1 MLSDYEL
8 QRERNIASNN
18 ERLAELGLEGGLA
31 PKQKKAESKPKRQR
45 ADPDWKPERTT
56 RVSGRPAAAAAAAAV
71 AATKNEQAED
81 SDGSSDDDDD
91 DEDIPLPKRIRAAK
105 PEVKP
110 KEVKPKEVKQP
121 SEASD
126 LCFTIEAAKTGRSKC
141 RGCMEALEQGE
152 MRVGME
158 SWMVGRA
165 VTVWQHP
172 RCFADNVVVTVESS
186 GRGKCKQTKVAFTKG
201 EAKLSCTAH
210 STTAHFKP
218 AAVAAQIRQVFAL
231 AAGRK
236 VEGIEGFKQLSKED
250 ARALRDG
257 APARAAKP
265 EPEPELELEATPSQ
279 AVALKEEEAPA
290 QPAKG
295 SVSRAKGKV
304 CWRFAGH
311 LCYGSLLPAQESKT
325 HCYARTHKGNTK
337 TLTKGGA
344 SWWMEN

>member
-31 PKQKKAESKPKRQR
+31 PKKKKAEPKPKRQR

-56 RVSGRPAAAAAAAAV
+56 RVSGRPAAAAAAAA
-71 AATKNEQAED
+71 TKNEQAED
-81 SDGSSDDDDD
+81 SDGSDDDDD
-91 DEDIPLPKRIRAAK
+91 DDDHEAIPLPKRLRAAK

-110 KEVKPKEVKQP
+110 KEVKPKEVKQSP
-121 SEASD
+121 EATD

-141 RGCMEALEQGE
+141 RGCMEVLEQGE
-152 MRVGME
+152 MRIGME

-186 GRGKCKQTKVAFTKG
+186 GRGKCKQTKVGFTVG

-210 STTAHFKP
+210 TTTAHFKP

-236 VEGIEGFKQLSKED
+236 VESIEGFKQLSAED

-257 APARAAKP
+257 VPARAAA
-265 EPEPELELEATPSQ
+265 PEPELELEATPSQ
-279 AVALKEEEAPA
+279 AVALKEEGAPA

>member
-8 QRERNIASNN
+8 QRERNIAANN
-18 ERLAELGLEGGLA
+18 SRLAELGLDGLA
-31 PKQKKAESKPKRQR
+31 SKKKKGTSEPKPKRQR
-45 ADPDWKPERTT
+45 SSDDPEWKPERTT
-56 RVSGRPAAAAAAAAV
+56 RVSGRTAAAAAAA
-71 AATKNEQAED
+71 TKNEREEH
-81 SDGSSDDDDD
+81 SDDDDHRQ
-91 DEDIPLPKRIRAAK
+91 IPMPKRLRAAK
-105 PEVKP
+105 PEVMPEAKP
-110 KEVKPKEVKQP
+110 KQP
-121 SEASD
+121 SQPTD
-126 LCFTIEAAKTGRSKC
+126 QCFTIEAAKTGRSKC
-141 RGCMEALEQGE
+141 RQCMEALDQGE

-186 GRGKCKQTKVAFTKG
+186 GRGKCKQTKVGFVVG

-210 STTAHFKP
+210 TTTAHFKP
-218 AAVAAQIRQVFAL
+218 AAVAAQIREIFAL
-231 AAGRK
+231 AAGRR
-236 VEGIEGFKQLSKED
+236 VESIEGFEQLSVED
-250 ARALRDG
+250 ALALRDG
-257 APARAAKP
+257 VLARAVAP
-265 EPEPELELEATPSQ
+265 EAEVEATPPQ
-279 AVALKEEEAPA
+279 AAALEEGAVA

-337 TLTKGGA
+337 VLTKGGA

>member
-1 MLSDYEL
+1 MLSDYEK

-31 PKQKKAESKPKRQR
+31 LKKKKAAPKPKRQR

-56 RVSGRPAAAAAAAAV
+56 RVSGRPAAAAV
-71 AATKNEQAED
+71 KNERAGDSD

-91 DEDIPLPKRIRAAK
+91 DEDIPLPKRVRAAK

-110 KEVKPKEVKQP
+110 KEAKQP
-121 SEASD
+121 SEATSD
-126 LCFTIEAAKTGRSKC
+126 LCITIEAAKTGRSKC
-141 RGCMEALEQGE
+141 RGCMTALEQGE

-165 VTVWQHP
+165 ITVWQRP
-172 RCFADNVVVTVESS
+172 SCFAERVVVTVESS
-186 GRGKCKQTKVAFTKG
+186 GRGKCKQTKVGFAVG

-210 STTAHFKP
+210 TTTAHFKP

-231 AAGRK
+231 AGRS
-236 VEGIEGFKQLSKED
+236 VESIEGFKLLSAED

-257 APARAAKP
+257 APARAPKP

-279 AVALKEEEAPA
+279 AVALKEEGAPPA

-344 SWWMEN
+344 SWWMVES

>member
-8 QRERNIASNN
+8 QRERNIASNKK
-18 ERLAELGLEGGLA
+18 RLAELGLEGGLA
-31 PKQKKAESKPKRQR
+31 LKKKKAAPKPKRQR

-56 RVSGRPAAAAAAAAV
+56 RVSGRPAAAAV
-71 AATKNEQAED
+71 KNERTGD
-81 SDGSSDDDDD
+81 SGSDGSDDDDDDD
-91 DEDIPLPKRIRAAK
+91 DEDIPLPKRVLAAK

-110 KEVKPKEVKQP
+110 KEAKQP
-121 SEASD
+121 SETSD
-126 LCFTIEAAKTGRSKC
+126 LCITVEAAKTGRSKC
-141 RGCMEALEQGE
+141 RGCMTALEQGE

-172 RCFADNVVVTVESS
+172 RCCAERVVVTVESS
-186 GRGKCKQTKVAFTKG
+186 GRGKCKQTKVGFAVG

-210 STTAHFKP
+210 NTTAHFKP
-218 AAVAAQIRQVFAL
+218 AAVAAQLRQVFAL
-231 AAGRK
+231 AGRS
-236 VEGIEGFKQLSKED
+236 VESIEGFKLLSAED
-250 ARALRDG
+250 ARALRSG
-257 APARAAKP
+257 VPVRAPKP
-265 EPEPELELEATPSQ
+265 EPEPQLELEATPSQ
-279 AVALKEEEAPA
+279 AVALKEEGAPA

-311 LCYGSLLPAQESKT
+311 LCYGALLPAQESKT

-344 SWWMEN
+344 SWWMVES